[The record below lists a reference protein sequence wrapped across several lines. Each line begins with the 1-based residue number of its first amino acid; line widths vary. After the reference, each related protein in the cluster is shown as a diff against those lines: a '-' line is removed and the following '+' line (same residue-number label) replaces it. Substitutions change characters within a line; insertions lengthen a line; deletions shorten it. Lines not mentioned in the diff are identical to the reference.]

1 MPQQGLASFIVTYI
15 EGRREPKL
23 EAFDKDAQKKLAAA
37 TEAEQGVLQQQLA
50 QERRELEQRYEV
62 RAWLTDAA
70 ARAGQISL
78 VTHAAKYTH
87 SDAKGSSVYG
97 QGGGDER
104 YLSTATLP
112 KPAVDAVGNAAA
124 LDVAKLLQTEH
135 QGDSLLACL
144 QRQEHS
150 ALAELAET
158 PQQLEQWISGFSQ
171 ALINKQPSS
180 HKLAKQIYFPVG
192 TVIIC

>member
-15 EGRREPKL
+15 EGRRQPKL

-50 QERRELEQRYEV
+50 QERRDLEQRYEV

-70 ARAGQISL
+70 ARGQISL

-97 QGGGDER
+97 QGKAMSVTCQR
-104 YLSTATLP
+104 RRCQNLRLMRLAMPPRWMSQNCCKPSIKAILCLP
-112 KPAVDAVGNAAA
+112 
-124 LDVAKLLQTEH
+124 
-135 QGDSLLACL
+135 ACSD
-144 QRQEHS
+144 R
-150 ALAELAET
+150 
-158 PQQLEQWISGFSQ
+158 
-171 ALINKQPSS
+171 
-180 HKLAKQIYFPVG
+180 
-192 TVIIC
+192 IIRR